1 MPALS
6 AGKKAKEKT
15 EPGTRIASRLSLV
28 VCATKKMPALSA
40 GEKAKEK
47 TEPGTRIASRLS
59 LENDPNC
66 DTNEPPLALG
76 GSLRAKGV
84 HHK

>member
-1 MPALS
+1 MDHFRS
-6 AGKKAKEKT
+6 Q
-15 EPGTRIASRLSLV
+15 
-28 VCATKKMPALSA
+28 TKNKPEQSELCSDV
-40 GEKAKEK
+40 
-47 TEPGTRIASRLS
+47 
-59 LENDPNC
+59 ENDPNC